1 MTMRENKRKKLES
14 RGWKLGNAKDLL
26 GLSNQE
32 EMYIEL
38 RLKLAEGLKARRR
51 ASGVTQVN
59 LAKTLRSS
67 QSRVAKMEA
76 GDPTVSLDLLVKSIL
91 ALGAS
96 NRELAAIIAKT

>member
-1 MTMRENKRKKLES
+1 MRENKRKKLES

>member
-1 MTMRENKRKKLES
+1 MRESKRKKLES
-14 RGWKLGNAKDLL
+14 KGWKLGSAKDLL
-26 GLSNQE
+26 GLSDQE

-51 ASGVTQVN
+51 ANGVTQIE
-59 LAKTLRSS
+59 LAQTIRSS

-91 ALGAS
+91 ALGTS
-96 NRELAAIIAKT
+96 NRELAAIIARA

>member
-1 MTMRENKRKKLES
+1 MRESKRKKLES
-14 RGWKLGNAKDLL
+14 KGWKLSSAKELL
-26 GLSNQE
+26 GLSDQE

-51 ASGVTQVN
+51 ANGVTQIE
-59 LAKTLRSS
+59 LAQTIRSS

-91 ALGAS
+91 ALGTS
-96 NRELAAIIAKT
+96 NRELAAIIARA